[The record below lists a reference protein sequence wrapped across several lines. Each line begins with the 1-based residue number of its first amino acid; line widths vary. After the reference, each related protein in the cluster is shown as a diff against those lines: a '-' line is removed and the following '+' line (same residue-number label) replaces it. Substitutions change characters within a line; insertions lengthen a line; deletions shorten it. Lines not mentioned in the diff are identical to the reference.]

1 MIAIESNVQ
10 GAAAGPTP
18 IPRAGFSYARTLTI
32 APPLIATDL
41 DSFPVLFAPG
51 ALSDLASSAHGGKVQ
66 SESGY
71 DIVFTGDV
79 GGTVLLNWEVEN
91 YDPATGTLVCWIQVP
106 RLSRTSP
113 TYIFMSYG
121 NASATS
127 LQSNATAVWDSNYAG
142 VYHFSTGTGSTL
154 SVNDSTANHNSGTS
168 INGPVTLTS
177 KLGGAVTFNNSNI
190 SLPTG
195 NLPSGT
201 SPTTLEGWFNIASLP
216 PDMPQDSYLVSYG
229 QPLHGEANGIFFE
242 AFSGGFKTGWDSHA
256 AAGPGQNDLY
266 SNTVLQFNQWHHVA
280 TTYVCASPCNSPTG
294 TVDVYVDG
302 QLDNS
307 NGPNQTGET
316 DENTTNLIATLGT
329 WMCST
334 NQGELY
340 PCFSM
345 TGSADEIRISK
356 TNRSGD
362 WIKAEYLNE
371 SNPATFVTVGA
382 AVAAP

>member
-1 MIAIESNVQ
+1 MSKRFLYYPHLSCQPLLIVLTYLLLSGLSPAQSISPSTPAQEYIRLNGAVIAIESNVQ

-32 APPLIATDL
+32 APSLLTTDL

-71 DIVFTGDV
+71 DIVFTGDA

-242 AFSGGFKTGWDSHA
+242 AVSGGGFKTGWDSHA
-256 AAGPGQNDLY
+256 ALVQDK
-266 SNTVLQFNQWHHVA
+266 TIC
-280 TTYVCASPCNSPTG
+280 T
-294 TVDVYVDG
+294 
-302 QLDNS
+302 
-307 NGPNQTGET
+307 QTR
-316 DENTTNLIATLGT
+316 
-329 WMCST
+329 CCSST
-334 NQGELY
+334 NGITWPRRTYARVRVILQ
-340 PCFSM
+340 
-345 TGSADEIRISK
+345 
-356 TNRSGD
+356 
-362 WIKAEYLNE
+362 
-371 SNPATFVTVGA
+371 A
-382 AVAAP
+382 ARWMST